1 MLVRINNAKV
11 LNNLVTLTN
20 IIAASVSKGKEP
32 TEIVKVDV
40 SKKKDDKKEEKK

>member
-40 SKKKDDKKEEKK
+40 SNKKEEKK